1 MLRMMGGRRFV
12 AAVLVTSLAAGPA
25 FAQPA
30 DDGEIE
36 MESDAPPADAP
47 AAEAPAAG
55 APPPVVKDPKV
66 AKKWATAG
74 NQLVAKGDA
83 LVKKKKPDE
92 AVPHYENAV
101 TAFEK
106 ALEAG
111 ADLNVAYALADA
123 HDKLGHYDVAVRMYR
138 SVVADGSTAKPDTI
152 KKANTKLEVAL
163 GNVGQVMLV
172 VIPEGATISLGG
184 NVIGTAPMP
193 EPLIMMPGTYSFAF
207 EADGYQPK
215 ELELTVE
222 ATSELEK
229 TIEMEKIAIIV
240 EPLRP
245 AEPDELV
252 APPAPVAS
260 GPSKVPLVVGGAVTV
275 GLATTAIITGV
286 MARSANSD
294 FKSEGN
300 SASDQEFYKD
310 RGQRLALITDLAI
323 GGAVVAGG
331 FTVLWYVFKY
341 SKGPEVPDENNRS
354 RNAPVMSKLDVVPWV
369 EPTASGLSVL
379 GSF

>member
-1 MLRMMGGRRFV
+1 MLCVMGGRRFV
-12 AAVLVTSLAAGPA
+12 AAVLVTSLVAGPA

-36 MESDAPPADAP
+36 MDADAPPADAP
-47 AAEAPAAG
+47 PAAEPPAD
-55 APPPVVKDPKV
+55 APPAVVKDPKV

-101 TAFEK
+101 TAYEK

-111 ADLNVAYALADA
+111 ADMNVAYALADA

-138 SVVADGSTAKPDTI
+138 SVVTSGSTAKPDTI
-152 KKANTKLEVAL
+152 KKANSKLEVAL

-184 NVIGTAPMP
+184 NVIGTAPLP

-207 EADGYQPK
+207 EADGHQPR

-229 TIEMEKIAIIV
+229 TIELEKIAVVV
-240 EPLRP
+240 EPIRP
-245 AEPDELV
+245 PDPDEPV
-252 APPAPVAS
+252 PVPPPVA
-260 GPSKVPLVVGGAVTV
+260 GPSKVPLIVGGVLTL

-286 MARSANSD
+286 MARSANAD
-294 FKSEGN
+294 FKIEGN

-310 RGQRLALITDLAI
+310 RGQRLALVTDLAI

-341 SKGPEVPDENNRS
+341 SRGADVPDENNRS